1 MTDLI
6 GEFSENR
13 YTVFMINM
21 ILTLSLSLVN
31 AQPATQTAQFRPCVW
46 PNLCKTQPAP
56 IIEIAP
62 AAQVAQFTTC
72 VYPRT
77 CGKKA

>member
-1 MTDLI
+1 
-6 GEFSENR
+6 
-13 YTVFMINM
+13 MINM